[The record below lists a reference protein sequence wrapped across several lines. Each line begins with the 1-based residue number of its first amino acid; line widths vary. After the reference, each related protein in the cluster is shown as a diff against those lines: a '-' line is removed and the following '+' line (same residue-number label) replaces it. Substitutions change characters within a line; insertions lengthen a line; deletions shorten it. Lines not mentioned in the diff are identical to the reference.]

1 MERRSSTKRGFAAI
15 DPKRARELQRL
26 GGQTAHRLGKAH
38 KFTPEEARE
47 AGKRGG
53 RVTSRDRAHMSKI
66 GRRGGA
72 NSRRRRASANQPGHE
87 S

>member
-1 MERRSSTKRGFAAI
+1 M
-15 DPKRARELQRL
+15 DPAKAQKIQRL
-26 GGQTAHRLGKAH
+26 GGQAAHRLGKAH

-53 RVTSRDRAHMSKI
+53 RALSRDRAHMAEI
-66 GRRGGA
+66 GRRGWEKARTG
-72 NSRRRRASANQPGHE
+72 RPLASNPPTQE